1 MPLIVQ
7 SSWSAAVQL
16 AHRARAGALGGAAS
30 GKRAA
35 RACGKHG
42 GSAPVR
48 ERNHVRSRRAVVPD
62 IRVALEM
69 RRFEAIPGQEVIV
82 EAHWWARAGTQQ
94 TASEGTGVARLPVR
108 GRPDDYES
116 LVAAEAAALAAIG
129 ADVAGVIQRET
140 AD

>member
-1 MPLIVQ
+1 MSRVLAESMAGRLQ
-7 SSWSAAVQL
+7 SASVITCA
-16 AHRARAGALGGAAS
+16 AGA
-30 GKRAA
+30 
-35 RACGKHG
+35 
-42 GSAPVR
+42 P
-48 ERNHVRSRRAVVPD
+48 VVPD